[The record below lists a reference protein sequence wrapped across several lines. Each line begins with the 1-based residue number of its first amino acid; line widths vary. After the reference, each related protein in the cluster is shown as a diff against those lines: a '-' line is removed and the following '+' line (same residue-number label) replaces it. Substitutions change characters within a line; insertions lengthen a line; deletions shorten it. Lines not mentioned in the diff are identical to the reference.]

1 MGFKL
6 KKTKYGKYISSKNQR
21 FWIKFSFDSHKIK
34 DLFGSVGIQ
43 QKQPFRG
50 VLRKRCSE
58 DMQQIYS
65 RTPMSKCE
73 FNKLHFG
80 MGVLLYIKFAACIF
94 SEYIFLRTP
103 LESCFWYRLFSK
115 HSSCIWKGVNSWKI
129 NERQKN
135 FHEVLESGVGVEIKR
150 HYILPWTNRVTSG
163 P

>member
-58 DMQQIYS
+58 DMQQIYR

-80 MGVLLYIKFAACIF
+80 MGVLMYIKFAGHLWTAA
-94 SEYIFLRTP
+94 SDTGYLAHFLVAFKNK
-103 LESCFWYRLFSK
+103 SICM
-115 HSSCIWKGVNSWKI
+115 SWKL
-129 NERQKN
+129 NERQKI
-135 FHEVLESGVGVEIKR
+135 FIVMSLKGG
-150 HYILPWTNRVTSG
+150 
-163 P
+163 

>member
-43 QKQPFRG
+43 QKQSSRG

-58 DMQQIYS
+58 NMQQIYR
-65 RTPMSKCE
+65 RTPMSKYE

-80 MGVLLYIKFAACIF
+80 MGVLLYIKFATCIF
-94 SEYIFLRTP
+94 SEHIFLRTP
-103 LESCFWYRLFSK
+103 LDDCVWYRVFSTL
-115 HSSCIWKGVNSWKI
+115 SSFIWKEVNFYVRETKWEAKKFHKKFHDLL
-129 NERQKN
+129 ER
-135 FHEVLESGVGVEIKR
+135 GVGVEIKR
-150 HYILPWTNRVTSG
+150 HYFLP
-163 P
+163 